1 MPDEMQATQTSAYSA
16 FWLYR
21 ANAQYF
27 GSETERSKTISEL
40 GRLFERNADAI
51 TLRGT
56 YSTAGFT
63 SGIDLIFWLV
73 AEDAA
78 AFQELAIALHQSP
91 AACGL
96 DVVQAYVGFATT
108 SQYDP
113 THGPAFLRGL
123 SPRRYLSLYPFT
135 KTPSWYLLPFEE
147 RRSLMAE
154 HGKMGQEFP
163 SIQTN
168 TVSSFGV
175 ADQEFIVALEDD
187 DPSLLIKMIQRLRA
201 ADVRKYTL
209 TDTPVFFGLRKGL
222 HDALRDAL

>member
-1 MPDEMQATQTSAYSA
+1 MSDQDPQTQSSAYSA
-16 FWLYR
+16 FWLYK
-21 ANAQYF
+21 ATAHHF
-27 GSETERSKTISEL
+27 GSEPERSKAASEVAGL
-40 GRLFERNADAI
+40 IECRTKSVA
-51 TLRGT
+51 LRGA
-56 YSTAGFT
+56 YSTTGFT
-63 SGIDLIFWLV
+63 AGVDLILWLV

-78 AFQELAIALHQSP
+78 AFQELGIALHQSQC
-91 AACGL
+91 ACGL
-96 DVVQAYVGFATT
+96 ELVQAYVGFATT

-123 SPRRYLSLYPFT
+123 PPKRYLSLYPFT
-135 KTPSWYLLPFEE
+135 KTPEWYLLPFEE

-201 ADVRKYTL
+201 AEVRKYTQ
-209 TDTPVFFGLRKGL
+209 TDTPVFFGLRREL
-222 HDALRDAL
+222 FDALRDAL

>member
-1 MPDEMQATQTSAYSA
+1 MSEQTSAFSA
-16 FWLYR
+16 FWLYKAAAAHFGTEAER
-21 ANAQYF
+21 ASAV
-27 GSETERSKTISEL
+27 SEL
-40 GRLFERNADAI
+40 SGLFESRAAVA
-51 TLRGT
+51 TLRGV

-63 SGIDLIFWLV
+63 AGVDLIFWLV
-73 AEDAA
+73 AEDAS
-78 AFQELAIALHQSP
+78 AFHDLAIALHQSP
-91 AACGL
+91 SSNGL
-96 DVVQAYVGFATT
+96 AIVQSYVGFATA

-135 KTPSWYLLPFEE
+135 KTPNWYLLPFEE

-201 ADVRKYTL
+201 AEVRKYTRI
-209 TDTPVFFGLRKGL
+209 DTPVFFGLRKEL
-222 HDALRDAL
+222 DDALRDAL